1 MRNLKVI
8 EELSEN
14 SERDFSELL
23 YTQPNFLIGNN
34 QLPQVHFYLLDTTAN
49 VGLGHI
55 GFSLEEGT
63 VFSAYRAP
71 FGGFALADDLTSPE
85 ITFFIFEVLR
95 KFKEQGVTSIQMKLA
110 PHCYFSNTL
119 LLKENLVY
127 AGFDLE
133 EQLEYQAIPIIDQA
147 FELGLASMEVRK
159 LKKCKEAGFEFS
171 RLPKHKLADV
181 FDFVKNQRQEKG
193 YEFSMEW
200 SQMKLAQK
208 VNSEAYIPF
217 VVKDGERIIAATIGI
232 LASDGVLYNF
242 SPAHHPEYDQMSPA
256 VLLTEGLYDF
266 CRAEELNYLDLGT
279 SYLNGK
285 VNEGLWQFKSHLG
298 GQSFFSYSFR
308 KAVS

>member
-1 MRNLKVI
+1 MRNLKVA
-8 EELSEN
+8 EVLPEN
-14 SERDFSELL
+14 TKKGFSELL
-23 YTQPNFLIGNN
+23 YTQPNFLVGNN
-34 QLPQVHFYLLDTTAN
+34 LLPQIHFYLFDPVA
-49 VGLGHI
+49 VIGLGHI

-71 FGGFALADDLTSPE
+71 FGGFALADDLTSTE

-95 KFKEQGVTSIQMKLA
+95 KLKEQGVTSIQMKLA
-110 PHCYFSNTL
+110 PYCYFDNTL

-133 EQLEYQAIPIIDQA
+133 EKLEYQAIPINDQA

-159 LKKCKEAGFEFS
+159 LKKCQEAGFEFS

-200 SQMKLAQK
+200 PQMKLAQK
-208 VNSEAYIPF
+208 VNPEAYIPF
-217 VVKDGERIIAATIGI
+217 VVKDGERIIAATVGI
-232 LASDGVLYNF
+232 LASDRVLYNF
-242 SPAHHPEYDQMSPA
+242 SPAHHSEYDPLSPN

-266 CRAEELNYLDLGT
+266 CRAEGLNYLDLGT

-285 VNEGLWQFKSHLG
+285 INKGLWQFKSHLG

>member
-1 MRNLKVI
+1 MRNLKVV
-8 EELSEN
+8 EEFSEK
-14 SERDFSELL
+14 SKKGFSELL

-34 QLPQVHFYLLDTTAN
+34 QLPQIHFYLLDTTAN
-49 VGLGHI
+49 IGLGHI

-63 VFSAYRAP
+63 VFSPYRAP
-71 FGGFALADDLTSPE
+71 FGGFALADDLTSLE

-95 KFKEQGVTSIQMKLA
+95 KLQVQGVNSIQMKLA
-110 PHCYFSNTL
+110 PNCYFSNTF

-133 EQLEYQAIPIIDQA
+133 EQLEYQAISITDQA
-147 FELGLASMEVRK
+147 FELNLASMEVRK

-181 FDFVKNQRQEKG
+181 FDFVKKQRQEKG
-193 YEFSMEW
+193 YELSMEW
-200 SQMKLAQK
+200 PQMKLAQK

-217 VVKDGERIIAATIGI
+217 VVKDGKRIIAATIGI
-232 LASDGVLYNF
+232 LASDCVLYNF
-242 SPAHHPEYDQMSPA
+242 SPAHHAEYDPLSPN

-266 CRAEELNYLDLGT
+266 CRAEGLNYLDLGT
-279 SYLNGK
+279 SYLNGE

-298 GQSFFSYSFR
+298 GQSFLSYSFR